1 MTANNHRNHA
11 PRGPQV
17 PCATTT
23 NAAAAP
29 AAAPSQ
35 SAAPR
40 CINRNPLL
48 QKSYSQASPGGGC
61 EARQGR
67 PADEYYSSPEEAE
80 EGTGGDVFIEVSLAE
95 PHKVGDGISS
105 YLAYKMTTRT
115 NLNYFK
121 REDFSVT
128 RRFSDFLGLHEK
140 LSEKYL
146 SRGRVIPPA
155 PEKSIVG
162 STKVKMSSGSSEAQ
176 QQSQSFSAGH
186 SGASAGG
193 SPSSGGDANSNT
205 EFTARRRYAL
215 ERFINRVAAH
225 PVLRRDHL
233 FIEFLESVR
242 ELPRATSTS
251 ALSTASVFRYSNL
264 LGLSTTTRSIL
275 PRSLIIRLLGRV
287 NDTVNKIT
295 YKMEENDPWY
305 EEKTRQI
312 ENTEAQLK
320 RLCGLAESLA
330 QCRSDLASATG
341 AFSQGAAMLSSAEE
355 AHSLSRALAH
365 LARVEVIHL

>member
-1 MTANNHRNHA
+1 MYPDLDACNRGEEKSDPVKDYSGEEARNEVVTANNHRNYA
-11 PRGPQV
+11 SPRCPEV
-17 PCATTT
+17 PCATT
-23 NAAAAP
+23 N

-35 SAAPR
+35 PAAPR

-176 QQSQSFSAGH
+176 QQSQSYSAGH

-264 LGLSTTTRSIL
+264 LGLSTTNR
-275 PRSLIIRLLGRV
+275 
-287 NDTVNKIT
+287 
-295 YKMEENDPWY
+295 
-305 EEKTRQI
+305 
-312 ENTEAQLK
+312 
-320 RLCGLAESLA
+320 
-330 QCRSDLASATG
+330 
-341 AFSQGAAMLSSAEE
+341 
-355 AHSLSRALAH
+355 
-365 LARVEVIHL
+365 